1 MAPTNRDTNRDDSS
15 QLPHSTGAHGSGR
28 RLRLPGAAMVAEKWF
43 AWRASRELLESYNR
57 ARAEEPPV
65 SGKALYERVV
75 IRRSGLDAKAAGGI
89 LLRAEES
96 FCDWPGGREL
106 RFRDVVLYVII
117 DEYLRSHGANLGT
130 QTNIGKIVARVIPK
144 DL

>member
-1 MAPTNRDTNRDDSS
+1 VAPTNGDGPS
-15 QLPHSTGAHGSGR
+15 QLPHSTGTQGAAKKR
-28 RLRLPGAAMVAEKWF
+28 RFPGAKMVAEKWF
-43 AWRASRELLESYNR
+43 AWRASHEMLDSYNR
-57 ARAEEPPV
+57 ARVEQPPV

-75 IRRSGLDAKAAGGI
+75 VQRSGLDAKAASGI

-96 FCDWPGGREL
+96 FCDWPAGREL

-117 DEYLRSHGANLGT
+117 DEYLRSHVGDLGT
-130 QTNIGKIVARVIPK
+130 QTNMGKIVGRVIPK

>member
-1 MAPTNRDTNRDDSS
+1 MAPTNRDDSS
-15 QLPHSTGAHGSGR
+15 QLPHSTGTHGAGK

-43 AWRASRELLESYNR
+43 AWRASREMLDSYKR
-57 ARAEEPPV
+57 ARAEEPQV
-65 SGKALYERVV
+65 SGKALYERIVV
-75 IRRSGLDAKAAGGI
+75 RRSGLDAKAARGI

-96 FCDWPGGREL
+96 FCDWPAGREL

-117 DEYLRSHGANLGT
+117 DEYLRSHVGDLGT
-130 QTNIGKIVARVIPK
+130 QTNMGKIVARVIPK